1 MQWRVAPGNRFWGMV
16 RLSERPVVLVVDDDP
31 SIVHVVKVNLQLDGM
46 RVVTA
51 ASGSEALELARTEK
65 PDVVMLDI
73 MMPDIDGW
81 MVLSE
86 LRGIPATQHVPVI
99 MLTAKM
105 QQEARVLAFK
115 MGAQQYLTK
124 PFNPLELAPRVRSLL
139 GTKVGTAP
147 AETKRLT
154 IPVSEGKRTVLLAVD
169 DIVFAERNGP
179 TTRVHTFDKIY
190 AVSGTLSD
198 LERKLADA
206 GFHRAH
212 RSYLLNLS
220 RIGEIHREAGAYTVV
235 VADDKQTEIPVA
247 RRQLPTFRRATG
259 LKRESA

>member
-1 MQWRVAPGNRFWGMV
+1 MV
-16 RLSERPVVLVVDDDP
+16 ELSDRPVVLVVDDDP

-46 RVVTA
+46 RVVA
-51 ASGSEALELARTEK
+51 ASTGSEALELAKTEK

-86 LRGIPATQHVPVI
+86 LRGMPGTANVPVI
-99 MLTAKM
+99 MLTAKT
-105 QQEARVLAFK
+105 QEEARVLAFK

-139 GTKVGTAP
+139 GTKAGPGIGDA
-147 AETKRLT
+147 KRAT
-154 IPVSEGKRTVLLAVD
+154 IPVNEGKRTVLLAAE

-179 TTRVHTFDKIY
+179 TTRVHTHDKIY
-190 AVSGTLSD
+190 TVPGTLSD
-198 LERKLADA
+198 LENKLSGA

-212 RSYLLNLS
+212 RSYLINLS
-220 RIGEIHREAGAYTVV
+220 KITEIRREAGAYTVV
-235 VADDKQTEIPVA
+235 VGDAGGTEVPVA
-247 RRQLPTFRRATG
+247 RRQLPGFRRATG
-259 LKRESA
+259 LKREIS